1 MRRKRC
7 RHSGPGRLAGRLGH
21 VSRPIFCRNRDTSS
35 RVEWKELWVSG
46 AAPAPALPR
55 ATGGASAAAA
65 QPGHAGKTSR
75 PAVRHPDREEALT
88 EPRPLCGSFLP
99 PHRCFLRKPEWKV
112 AGPPQQHSVP
122 CLPGPV
128 GGRRRGVARHGE
140 PGQALPR
147 FPRLPSPGLAP
158 VTRAHPEIL
167 LAVDKG
173 SFQHLKKLL
182 HKESIFLVKKF

>member
-1 MRRKRC
+1 MV
-7 RHSGPGRLAGRLGH
+7 PGDWPAACVTSVG
-21 VSRPIFCRNRDTSS
+21 PIFCRHRDTSS
-35 RVEWKELWVSG
+35 GVEWKELWVSG
-46 AAPAPALPR
+46 AAPAPTLPR
-55 ATGGASAAAA
+55 ATGGASAAAV
-65 QPGHAGKTSR
+65 QPGHTGKTSR

-88 EPRPLCGSFLP
+88 EPRPLCGSSLP
-99 PHRCFLRKPEWKV
+99 PAVFSGNQSGRSQGP
-112 AGPPQQHSVP
+112 PPQQHSVP

>member
-1 MRRKRC
+1 MV
-7 RHSGPGRLAGRLGH
+7 PGDWPAACVTSVG
-21 VSRPIFCRNRDTSS
+21 PIFCRHRDTSS
-35 RVEWKELWVSG
+35 GVEWKELWVSG

-55 ATGGASAAAA
+55 ATRGPSAAAA

-99 PHRCFLRKPEWKV
+99 SPPLFSQETRGEGRR
-112 AGPPQQHSVP
+112 APQQHSVP

-182 HKESIFLVKKF
+182 HKESIFLVKNF

>member
-1 MRRKRC
+1 MERALGIRGGAGATSATSHQGSLGGSGATRPRRKNEPAR
-7 RHSGPGRLAGRLGH
+7 GPTPRPRRGAYRTPSLVWL
-21 VSRPIFCRNRDTSS
+21 VSTPPPLFSQET
-35 RVEWKELWVSG
+35 RVEG
-46 AAPAPALPR
+46 RR
-55 ATGGASAAAA
+55 A
-65 QPGHAGKTSR
+65 
-75 PAVRHPDREEALT
+75 
-88 EPRPLCGSFLP
+88 
-99 PHRCFLRKPEWKV
+99 
-112 AGPPQQHSVP
+112 PQQHSVP

-147 FPRLPSPGLAP
+147 FPRLPSPGLVP